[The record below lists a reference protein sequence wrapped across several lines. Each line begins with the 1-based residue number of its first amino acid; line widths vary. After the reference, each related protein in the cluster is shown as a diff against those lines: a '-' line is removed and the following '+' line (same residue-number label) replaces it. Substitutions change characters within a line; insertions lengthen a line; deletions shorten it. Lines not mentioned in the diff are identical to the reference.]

1 MNGVGSGTFSANS
14 DLQPDR
20 CRQLSATG
28 GFSSK
33 GVVKRLV
40 AALVGLVCLGFLSP
54 LAAAP
59 LATPAGLAPGAH
71 FRFIYVT
78 AGTTDAIQPGI
89 AYYNG
94 FVNSPAN
101 AAGAT
106 YAGATVNWKAIGS
119 TATVD
124 AKDNVGGY
132 GTSVPVY
139 LVNGTRVSN
148 NMTNIG
154 GGLWGSTYT
163 DLLHTVDVGID
174 GATVNS
180 VPFEAWTG
188 SFDNG
193 TGSSERLGD
202 PTVTAGD
209 ITRRDDPWIRGPD
222 YPNGESRRLYAVSE
236 ELVVPAATPVPT
248 LSQWAFAVLGL
259 LLAGLAL
266 IQFRRSRPT
275 PA

>member
-1 MNGVGSGTFSANS
+1 MRGVGSGTFSANS

-20 CRQLSATG
+20 FRMLSAIG

-33 GVVKRLV
+33 PVVKRLV

-59 LATPAGLAPGAH
+59 LTTPNGLAPGTH

-78 AGTTDAIQPGI
+78 SGTTPATSTDI
-89 AYYNG
+89 ADYNS
-94 FVNSPAN
+94 FVQAQAS
-101 AAGAT
+101 GAT

-124 AKDNVGGY
+124 ARDNVGGY

-139 LVNGTRVSN
+139 LVNGTRIAVGL
-148 NMTNIG
+148 TTTA
-154 GGLWGSTYT
+154 GGLWNAGSTPFPQG
-163 DLLHTVDVGID
+163 VDVGID
-174 GATVNS
+174 GATITS
-180 VPFEAWTG
+180 GPLEAWTG
-188 SFDNG
+188 SYEDG
-193 TGSSERLGD
+193 TRHGGGLGGATAKFGIIGQSDDTWLRYSSDSTTTL
-202 PTVTAGD
+202 
-209 ITRRDDPWIRGPD
+209 
-222 YPNGESRRLYAVSE
+222 RRLYAVSE
-236 ELVVPAATPVPT
+236 DLVVPAATPVPT
-248 LSQWAFAVLGL
+248 LSQWALTVLGL